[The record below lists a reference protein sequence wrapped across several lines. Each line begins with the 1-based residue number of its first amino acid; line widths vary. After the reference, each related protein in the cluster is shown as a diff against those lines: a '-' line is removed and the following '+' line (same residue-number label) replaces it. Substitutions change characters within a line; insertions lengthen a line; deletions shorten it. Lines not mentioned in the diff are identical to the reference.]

1 MTSPGVSLTFSGV
14 SVTYGRT
21 VAVDDLSLHVGAG
34 EKVAITGANGAGKS
48 SLLRVLLGLQHADA
62 GSTAVDG
69 RAARTRREWTERRA
83 QVAYIPQR
91 PAHGRFPLSV
101 RELLMSCG
109 SLDAAMPAATQLRID
124 HLLQRTVGTLS
135 GGQLQRCFIA
145 RALGAV
151 EAGATAIVADEPT
164 SALDFDGQDEVAALL
179 GDVPST
185 VLVVTHE
192 QSVVDRCKRTVAM
205 ASGRLREGA
214 R

>member
-1 MTSPGVSLTFSGV
+1 MTSPGASLTFSGV
-14 SVTYGRT
+14 SVAYGCT
-21 VAVDDLSLHVGAG
+21 VAVDDLSLQVGAG

-48 SLLRVLLGLQHADA
+48 SLLRVLLGLQRADA

-69 RAARTRREWTERRA
+69 RVARTRREWIERRA

-91 PAHGRFPLSV
+91 PAHGRFPLTV
-101 RELLMSCG
+101 RELLASCG
-109 SLDAAMPAATQLRID
+109 SLDAAMPAAAQLRIE
-124 HLLQRTVGTLS
+124 HLLPRTVGTLS

-145 RALGAV
+145 RAFGAV
-151 EAGATAIVADEPT
+151 HDGAAAIVADEPT

-179 GDVPST
+179 GEVPAT

-192 QSVVDRCKRTVAM
+192 QSVVDRCQRVIAM

-214 R
+214 H

>member
-34 EKVAITGANGAGKS
+34 EKGAITGANGAGKS